1 MKPRFGYSFIEAIVA
16 IAILASVTIV
26 ALNILRNSADA
37 ENINRDFLIS
47 DMLSSEGAEM
57 IMAIYKKNI
66 TKFGQDYAIQCG
78 FMLPSF
84 TGEADECATSSTKLL
99 SGTKYVVT
107 NSISS
112 QTINITPIT
121 GDFRVGEEFNQSFRI
136 FEQVIDASPDYSI
149 YTQGSSAAMSGFNP
163 SKFYRMVEV
172 SQNLTDPDNAN
183 AEIKVT
189 MGWIRAGNRPTVR
202 ENIFNIYYNE

>member
-1 MKPRFGYSFIEAIVA
+1 MKPRSGYSFIEAIVA

-57 IMAIYKKNI
+57 IMSIYKKNL
-66 TKFGQDYAIQCG
+66 TKFGKEYAAQCG

-84 TGEADECATSSTKLL
+84 TGEADECAASSTKLL
-99 SGTKYVVT
+99 DGTKYVVT
-107 NSISS
+107 NSINS

-121 GDFRVGEEFNQSFRI
+121 GNFKVGEEFNQAFRI
-136 FEQVIDASPDYSI
+136 FEQEINADSDYSI
-149 YTQGSSAAMSGFNP
+149 YTQGSSTEMSGFNP

-172 SQNLTDPDNAN
+172 SQNLTVPTDAN

-189 MGWIRAGNRPTVR
+189 MGWIRVGNRPTVR
-202 ENIFNIYYNE
+202 ENITNIYYNE

>member
-189 MGWIRAGNRPTVR
+189 MGWIRVGNRPTVR